1 MNSGL
6 FVWIFVLDIN
16 WLATLLTC
24 HFNLNLTE
32 LLSVENGECRKKG
45 EKTLEHSRLCGKE
58 GLLDVII
65 KCFVQ
70 KA

>member
-1 MNSGL
+1 M
-6 FVWIFVLDIN
+6 
-16 WLATLLTC
+16 
-24 HFNLNLTE
+24 
-32 LLSVENGECRKKG
+32 ENGECRKKY
-45 EKTLEHSRLCGKE
+45 EKTLEHSRLFGKE